1 LTRSTEVLRFIVASA
16 LNTMATYLF
25 YLLCLLVTP
34 YQVAYTLSYALGIV
48 IAYVLTSVLFF
59 RPPIAWKAF
68 SLFPLVYL
76 AQYLLGLGVLS
87 LLVSSFGISPRIAPL
102 IVVAVTIPVT
112 FALSRL
118 VVRARPGPGGP
129 AVV

>member
-1 LTRSTEVLRFIVASA
+1 MSRFIVASA
-16 LNTMATYLF
+16 LNTVATYLF

-48 IAYVLTSVLFF
+48 IAYVLNSVLVF
-59 RPPIAWKAF
+59 RAPMAWKRFA
-68 SLFPLVYL
+68 LFPLVYL

-87 LLVSSFGISPRIAPL
+87 LLVGRLAVSPRIAPL
-102 IVVAVTIPVT
+102 IVVVVTIPVT
-112 FALSRL
+112 FLLSRL
-118 VVRARPGPGGP
+118 VVRTQPRPGGP